1 MVSKTS
7 FLCEKRV
14 VRPGKE
20 LQPESSTAAG
30 SSQPRREVGRS
41 KPQDPAIECLRLAAR
56 KSPTST
62 QNTGAGDPC
71 FVQSSRNSKHPRPL
85 RLLHQF
91 SRLLSSSWSLTGPGR
106 NMGRTSPKIS
116 REQEEEIKKRKN
128 KNKKQKQARAA
139 GHRSSFALSPTQHK
153 LAFAGPAR
161 GSGRQEPRDVPSLS
175 GVWSPAEVSREHM
188 PWMFASSVDALAEK
202 NWRLSFGTCRL
213 GCFGRHQSC
222 VLRYSDLN
230 FFFFPIV
237 SVVQVLVG
245 GLTPAMILCRNCRGF
260 HATSLA
266 KMPPFRPSR
275 QAKRLGE
282 TNRRPGTSSQ
292 PSVDPRYNRVRSPAM
307 SVHDYPY
314 KVGSPI
320 QVGHNKPGLSS
331 TNSRIKKKEPSSKYC
346 TVLYSTIQHKRT

>member
-175 GVWSPAEVSREHM
+175 GVWSPAEVSREHL

-230 FFFFPIV
+230 FFFLSNRF
-237 SVVQVLVG
+237 
-245 GLTPAMILCRNCRGF
+245 CRPGSCRGPYPCDDPLPQLSGISCDIPRKN
-260 HATSLA
+260 APVQTLQA
-266 KMPPFRPSR
+266 GQASR
-275 QAKRLGE
+275 GNEQKAWDKFP
-282 TNRRPGTSSQ
+282 T
-292 PSVDPRYNRVRSPAM
+292 
-307 SVHDYPY
+307 
-314 KVGSPI
+314 K
-320 QVGHNKPGLSS
+320 
-331 TNSRIKKKEPSSKYC
+331 C
-346 TVLYSTIQHKRT
+346 